1 MACPLALPGGPSLHV
16 VSKESCRV
24 ACNLFG
30 HPERDG
36 VDDSGRELLL
46 GVVVI
51 VAVVDRVRE
60 DDVLVVFGPGLDWV
74 V

>member
-1 MACPLALPGGPSLHV
+1 M
-16 VSKESCRV
+16 